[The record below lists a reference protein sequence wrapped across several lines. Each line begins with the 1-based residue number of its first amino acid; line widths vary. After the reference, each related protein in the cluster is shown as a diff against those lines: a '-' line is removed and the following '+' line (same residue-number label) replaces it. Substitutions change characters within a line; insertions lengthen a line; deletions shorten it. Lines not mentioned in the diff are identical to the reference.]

1 MRPHSLTRSICLLA
15 LLLAAVPG
23 LAAAAVRVFVTVQ
36 PQAWLA
42 ERVGG
47 EAVVVETLVAAG
59 QSPHTFEPRPQQV
72 EQLMKADLFWR
83 TGMPFEDAWLSKIQA
98 TNPRMTVLD
107 ARDGIALLP
116 EADHAHEDGHAHGGG
131 DPHIWTSP
139 RVAKRMAAGLAQ
151 TLARIDPASTGRYA
165 ANLAG
170 LAAELDAL
178 DREIASAL
186 EPLRGR
192 RFLVF
197 HPAWGYFA
205 DAYGLE
211 QVAVERGGKEPG
223 PKALAQLADDARRSG
238 IRAVFVQPQFSRRTA
253 ETLAAA
259 IGGRVVALD
268 PLSKDYPSSLRA
280 AAHALAEDQP
290 R

>member
-1 MRPHSLTRSICLLA
+1 MHRHPPIWAICLLV
-15 LLLAAVPG
+15 LLLAALPG
-23 LAAAAVRVFVTVQ
+23 LGRAAVRVFVTVQ

-59 QSPHTFEPRPQQV
+59 QSPHTFEPRPHQV
-72 EQLMKADLFWR
+72 EQLMEADLFWR
-83 TGMPFEDAWLSKIQA
+83 TGMPFEDAWLGKIRV
-98 TNPRMTVLD
+98 TNPRMAVLD
-107 ARDGIALLP
+107 AREGIDLLP
-116 EADHAHEDGHAHGGG
+116 EPHHGDDHGHVHGGS
-131 DPHIWTSP
+131 DPHLWTSP
-139 RVAKRMAAGLAQ
+139 RVARRIAAQLAE
-151 TLARIDPASTGRYA
+151 TLARIDPAHAAHYA

-170 LAAELDAL
+170 LAADLDAL
-178 DREIASAL
+178 DREIASTLA
-186 EPLRGR
+186 PVRGR

-238 IRAVFVQPQFSRRTA
+238 IRTIFVQPQFSQRMA
-253 ETLAAA
+253 ETLAAG

-268 PLSKDYPSSLRA
+268 PLAKDYPESLRA
-280 AAHALAEDQP
+280 AARALAEAES

>member
-1 MRPHSLTRSICLLA
+1 MLRQHACRAISLLA
-15 LLLAAVPG
+15 FLAASLPG
-23 LAAAAVRVFVTVQ
+23 LAEAAVRVFVTVQ

-47 EAVVVETLVAAG
+47 DAVAVATLVAAG

-72 EQLMKADLFWR
+72 EQLMRADLFWR
-83 TGMPFEDAWLSKIQA
+83 SGMPFEDAWLDKIRA
-98 TNPRMTVLD
+98 TNPRMAVVD
-107 ARDGIALLP
+107 ARDGIELLP
-116 EADHAHEDGHAHGGG
+116 ESHHDHGHAHGDS
-131 DPHIWTSP
+131 DPHLWTSP
-139 RVAKRMAAGLAQ
+139 RVAKRMAAALAQ
-151 TLARIDPASTGRYA
+151 ALARLDPAHTGQYA

-178 DREIASAL
+178 DRELASAL

-223 PKALAQLADDARRSG
+223 PKALGQLADDARRSG
-238 IRAVFVQPQFSRRTA
+238 IRTVFVQPQFSQRAA

-268 PLSKDYPSSLRA
+268 PLAKDYPAGLRA
-280 AAHALAEDQP
+280 AARALVEAES